1 MVGTKRGGL
10 TVYESKNLLDNDSKQ
25 SNKVLDKK
33 EVKLV
38 KLTKRMNETDIYFT
52 NEESFFWFEN
62 MSEKKRI
69 VQNEVELMEVGK
81 SGNLLLC
88 FKGDNKTVY

>member
-1 MVGTKRGGL
+1 
-10 TVYESKNLLDNDSKQ
+10 
-25 SNKVLDKK
+25 
-33 EVKLV
+33 
-38 KLTKRMNETDIYFT
+38 MNETDIYFT